1 MERHESRGSERCRSA
16 PGRSTPGRACGFDG
30 QSVLWL
36 LRWRAPHGASRAL
49 SKYDAPGLDPGL
61 ATEPPPTVKVAL
73 SARRGTF
80 LQTLVGKG
88 AAIRG
93 CPTWLPNGGTCAAT
107 PDLRPSIHGLT
118 PTIAVLEGGF
128 TCTDRPGSRLVSLLR
143 DGRNLIGSVL
153 DATGGTLN
161 SV

>member
-1 MERHESRGSERCRSA
+1 VSVRPRPEHARSRVRFRRPVRLMATALARPPRRVSRTQQVRCA
-16 PGRSTPGRACGFDG
+16 
-30 QSVLWL
+30 
-36 LRWRAPHGASRAL
+36 
-49 SKYDAPGLDPGL
+49 GLDPGL